1 MDHVE
6 LLKKAIVDVVEELRN
21 MKLLEDQ
28 NLLEDQIVEKII
40 QSLLEITR
48 NGNSTNEQG
57 ILYQHIG
64 REILYLHRD
73 WGKNKLDLGL
83 GLIEGPK
90 YLFRTA
96 VEVKKWIGKINAKKG
111 GWVPQNI
118 WYDIFKITGY
128 QIDENKNVG
137 YNKFVLFFFETKESS
152 SEKEIIEIFEK
163 IFIKPDYLNSYLK
176 DNEWNIENFLK
187 IYLGWSDGVDIAL
200 KYFGLTGEEH
210 ELRN

>member
-1 MDHVE
+1 MTFCGFSEATANGDGSSHWKEKLYCEEDGAKINKKEGKVMDHVE
-6 LLKKAIVDVVEELRN
+6 LLKKAIVDVVGELRT

-40 QSLLEITR
+40 QSLLKITK
-48 NGNSTNEQG
+48 NSNPTNEQG
-57 ILYQHIG
+57 ILYPHIG

-96 VEVKKWIGKINAKKG
+96 VEVKKWIGKINATKVDV
-111 GWVPQNI
+111 VPQKI

-137 YNKFVLFFFETKESS
+137 LRVRVWVIL
-152 SEKEIIEIFEK
+152 
-163 IFIKPDYLNSYLK
+163 YLL
-176 DNEWNIENFLK
+176 EH
-187 IYLGWSDGVDIAL
+187 AC
-200 KYFGLTGEEH
+200 KYFQPEIVLIAEPI
-210 ELRN
+210 